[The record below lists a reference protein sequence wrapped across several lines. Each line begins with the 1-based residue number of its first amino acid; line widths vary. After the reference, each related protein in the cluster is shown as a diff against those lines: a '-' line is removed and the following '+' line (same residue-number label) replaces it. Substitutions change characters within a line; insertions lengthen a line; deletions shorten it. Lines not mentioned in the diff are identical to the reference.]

1 MKTGISGHIFNNF
14 VQSIVKNSSYEY
26 WKPNVASPDQDFFQP
41 SRGNFIISGNTI
53 YFYFIIWR
61 RKSDLIFKIEFT
73 IGHEGSDILN
83 LKYTYSIIL
92 SALKAMILQ
101 CKSGD
106 WTRNNLH

>member
-14 VQSIVKNSSYEY
+14 VQSIVKNSSCEY
-26 WKPNVASPDQDFFQP
+26 WKPNVASPNQDFFQP
-41 SRGNFIISGNTI
+41 SRVNFIITGNTI
-53 YFYFIIWR
+53 NFYFIILR
-61 RKSDLIFKIEFT
+61 NKSELILKIEFT
-73 IGHEGSDILN
+73 LDHEGSDILN

-92 SALKAMILQ
+92 CALKAMILQ